1 MALTK
6 EIIERAVPGLTPE
19 QYSTLADMSARD
31 ESNTIGTRIGEVYGQ
46 LDKDILDAT
55 GSGKAQGEKTYDY
68 MKRVIGALKASA
80 DESGKKASKFEKE
93 LKDAIER
100 SGSMDELAKREAEK
114 TRTLYEASLRRS
126 EALEKQLEE
135 TKAAHEKEIAGIRVD
150 GALER
155 ELGSVKFKDGVDAKA
170 ASALMAVAKSELSA
184 MGTPTVVKSDNGLET
199 LVFISQAGT
208 MLLNEA
214 NSLKPYT
221 ARELL
226 AKTSV
231 GGLIDFSGQSAGA
244 GTGPVP
250 PAPQPGALGART
262 QVDADEAIADM
273 LSKRGLER
281 GTEEYQDA
289 YDDLWRRNNVS
300 ALPFK

>member
-250 PAPQPGALGART
+250 PAQQPGALGART